1 MQLEAVE
8 TGAVHAPRAG
18 SGGGHRFR
26 IAALVWMGS
35 LTQGPNRGDEQGG
48 RAADKT

>member
-18 SGGGHRFR
+18 SGGGIDFASRRSFGE
-26 IAALVWMGS
+26 AA
-35 LTQGPNRGDEQGG
+35 
-48 RAADKT
+48 